1 MKKAFQWIRIF
12 ELIVGLLLVMIVS
25 VTLGSADLS
34 IVDSLRLVVSK
45 IPVINQLIDI
55 TDISTTY
62 EVIVWKV
69 RLPRIVL
76 SALAGGALAV
86 VGAVFQGVFGNS
98 LADPHILGVSSGAA
112 LGATFAMLT
121 GISVSFFG
129 LGTIG
134 VFAFIGALVTVFFV
148 YRISR
153 IGGDISITNMLLTG
167 TAISTMLSALI
178 SLLMTFHHSKIE
190 KVYMWTLGSFSAAT
204 WEKVGFLAL
213 FVLVCV
219 TVLLLF
225 AGKLN
230 IMMLGEEDAK
240 CLGIDTDQIRWI
252 LIVMSSLLV
261 AATVSVSGIIGFV
274 GLIVPHCVRM
284 LCGADNR
291 RVMPYSLL
299 TGAILMVICDTLAR
313 TIAAPTEIPVGV
325 ITSIF
330 GAPYFIALVIT
341 RKKKLS

>member
-1 MKKAFQWIRIF
+1 MKKTFRWVRIF
-12 ELIVGLLLVMIVS
+12 ELILVLFLVMIFS

-34 IVDSLRLVVSK
+34 VMDSIKLVLAK
-45 IPVINQLIDI
+45 IPFLNQCMDT

-129 LGTIG
+129 LGAIG
-134 VFAFIGALVTVFFV
+134 IFAFIGALITVFFV

-153 IGGDISITNMLLTG
+153 IGGDISITNMILTG
-167 TAISTMLSALI
+167 TAMSTMLSAII
-178 SLLMTFHHSKIE
+178 SMLMTFHHNKIE

-204 WEKVGFLAL
+204 WQKVGFLAV
-213 FVLVCV
+213 FVIVCV
-219 TVLLLF
+219 IILILY

-230 IMMLGEEDAK
+230 VMMLGEEDAK
-240 CLGIDTDQIRWI
+240 CLGIDTDSVRRT
-252 LIVMSSLLV
+252 LIVTASLLV
-261 AATVSVSGIIGFV
+261 AATVSVSGVIGFV

-284 LCGADNR
+284 ISGSDNR
-291 RVMPYSLL
+291 KVLPYSCLV
-299 TGAILMVICDTLAR
+299 GAIFLLICDTLAR

-330 GAPYFIALVIT
+330 GAPYFIALVIA
-341 RKKKLS
+341 RKKKI